1 MLLTKSHITFVDVDG
16 KEIPKLATDLKIHD
30 KVLSL
35 TDDKLEADDIV
46 GLDFQF
52 STGYGS
58 PLTEEGTLLG
68 IDLIT

>member
-1 MLLTKSHITFVDVDG
+1 MLLTKSHITFVNVDG

-52 STGYGS
+52 SAGYGS